1 VSACHVR
8 LNARVVHG
16 PFTPKWPCPIIPRLR
31 SSEAWMLVLATYV
44 DINARAIEDPQVYGA
59 LGGIRSPP
67 DSLHMGRRWRWVEL
81 A

>member
-1 VSACHVR
+1 MALSDHTKIAFVRGLDVSACD
-8 LNARVVHG
+8 L
-16 PFTPKWPCPIIPRLR
+16 
-31 SSEAWMLVLATYV
+31 